1 MQQVKAAASGG
12 FALSRKTRAYRSR
25 DFKADFANVRLH
37 TDAKAKELSNKV
49 GARAFTFGRHIFFN
63 EGQYNP
69 DSKAGLELLAHELTH
84 TIQQRETIQRKPMVH
99 QRADPHVQRILAHSV
114 MRLAG

>member
-1 MQQVKAAASGG
+1 MSAC
-12 FALSRKTRAYRSR
+12 
-25 DFKADFANVRLH
+25 

-69 DSKAGLELLAHELTH
+69 DSKAGLELLAT
-84 TIQQRETIQRKPMVH
+84 
-99 QRADPHVQRILAHSV
+99 S
-114 MRLAG
+114 